1 MKQRVLWKYEDESL
15 TDIPSNVYIQKWMPQ
30 NDILAHPNVK
40 VFITHSGLFGTFE
53 ALAHGVPLVMIPFF
67 GDQYR
72 NAKRVLLAG
81 YGQMIQFNVIN
92 DETLHKTL
100 NEILTNDAYSH
111 KAKELSTKF
120 NHNLVHPM
128 DEAMW
133 WIEYVCKFKG
143 ASHMKSHAVNMSWF
157 SYLLLDVL
165 IATLFG
171 ILITIYS
178 IVYLLKKAFGR
189 NEKMNNNDFNKK
201 EK

>member
-15 TDIPSNVYIQKWMPQ
+15 TNVPSNVLIQKWIPQ

-53 ALAHGVPLVMIPFF
+53 ALANGVPLVMIPFF

-72 NAKRVLLAG
+72 NAKRAVYAG

-92 DETLHKTL
+92 DETLYKTL
-100 NEILTNDAYSH
+100 NEVLTNKAYSK
-111 KAKELSTKF
+111 KAKDLSAKF

-143 ASHMKSHAVNMSWF
+143 ASHLKSHAVNMSWF
-157 SYLLLDVL
+157 SYLLLDIL
-165 IATLFG
+165 IATLFI
-171 ILITIYS
+171 ILITIFT
-178 IVYLLKKAFGR
+178 IVYLLKKVFGR
-189 NEKMNNNDFNKK
+189 SKKMNNNDFNKK
-201 EK
+201 GN